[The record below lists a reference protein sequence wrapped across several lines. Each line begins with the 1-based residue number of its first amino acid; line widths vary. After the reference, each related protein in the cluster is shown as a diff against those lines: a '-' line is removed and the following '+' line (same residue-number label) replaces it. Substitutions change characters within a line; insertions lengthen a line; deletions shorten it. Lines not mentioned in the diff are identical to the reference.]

1 MSAAAATEEEALA
14 AYALIRAYVARDRY
28 TAARI
33 LGRWAS
39 GEDGMGFA
47 AVVASSAAIILTREA
62 AGDRDGALR
71 AADAALEVS
80 QGLAVQAHQARPAQ
94 GQVLATSLFRDVAA
108 ALRKHGSAT
117 LNEHCCSL
125 AALTASWSTVTVT
138 CAVATLRTAR

>member
-1 MSAAAATEEEALA
+1 MSAAVATEEEALA

-47 AVVASSAAIILTREA
+47 AVVASSAAVILTREA

-94 GQVLATSLFRDVAA
+94 GQAA
-108 ALRKHGSAT
+108 
-117 LNEHCCSL
+117 
-125 AALTASWSTVTVT
+125 
-138 CAVATLRTAR
+138 